1 MIDKDKFYDRWSK
14 LGLLDGLD
22 NVQKNWMDQ
31 VLVNDREF
39 GEGIQPLDNKGI
51 KDKPDFSGIIFPIV
65 RRVSAQTLA
74 CGGWK
79 QSNRQKLKQDR
90 LNKLRKLQ
98 GDEPNIVLPD
108 DEYTDGLVS
117 VQPLSSPSPQL
128 FYMDYNYTT
137 NSNYGPY
144 NSKSEALSNIIMTRR
159 YENLTVIIENTEY
172 WFKGGLEDKNL
183 VIKNNQKLRKEKLM
197 ELNKINI

>member
-1 MIDKDKFYDRWSK
+1 
-14 LGLLDGLD
+14 
-22 NVQKNWMDQ
+22 
-31 VLVNDREF
+31 
-39 GEGIQPLDNKGI
+39 
-51 KDKPDFSGIIFPIV
+51 
-65 RRVSAQTLA
+65 
-74 CGGWK
+74 
-79 QSNRQKLKQDR
+79 
-90 LNKLRKLQ
+90 
-98 GDEPNIVLPD
+98 
-108 DEYTDGLVS
+108 
-117 VQPLSSPSPQL
+117 
-128 FYMDYNYTT
+128 MDYNYTT